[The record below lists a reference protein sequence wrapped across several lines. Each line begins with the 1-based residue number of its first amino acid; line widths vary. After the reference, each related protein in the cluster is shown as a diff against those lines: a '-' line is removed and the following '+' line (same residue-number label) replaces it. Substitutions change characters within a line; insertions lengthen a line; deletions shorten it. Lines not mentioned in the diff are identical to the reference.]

1 MNKLVLLTLIFG
13 HIFTQIASADSLQ
26 FDFSGVVST
35 GDIEGHMKTPAGG
48 QPNRSDLA
56 RPTFAELGINDL
68 TSFALEVGARKGK
81 HRIFLGAHAIRET
94 EHTVLPMDLLS
105 QWQQFSAG
113 DAVDA
118 DIQLDWY
125 QLGYLRRF
133 QVNDRLSYD
142 LGADVTL
149 FSFHYQLTNGTQQVD
164 RQYNKGGY
172 RLGGAV
178 NYSLSPQLTL
188 NASAFVPFQ
197 NGGAAEITTIDIT
210 GRYKFSESL
219 STILGISFHEIDFK
233 DGQTFPNHIVAKM
246 EPRISIGVS
255 YHSNE

>member
-1 MNKLVLLTLIFG
+1 MNKWVLLPLFFS
-13 HIFTQIASADSLQ
+13 HIFTQFAFADSLQ
-26 FDFSGVVST
+26 FDFSGVVAT
-35 GDIEGHMKTPAGG
+35 GDIEGHMQTPAGG

-56 RPTFAELGINDL
+56 RPTFAELGIDDL

-94 EHTVLPMDLLS
+94 EHTILPTDLLS

-118 DIQLDWY
+118 DIQLDWH
-125 QLGYLRRF
+125 QVGYLRRF
-133 QVNDRLSYD
+133 QVSDRLSYE

-149 FSFHYQLTNGTQQVD
+149 FSFHYRLTNGTLKVN

-172 RLGGAV
+172 RLGGAI

-197 NGGAAEITTIDIT
+197 NGGAAEITTLDFT
-210 GRYKFSESL
+210 SRYKFNDSL
-219 STILGISFHEIDFK
+219 STILGISFHDIDFK
-233 DGQTFPNHIVAKM
+233 DGQTFPNHIVAKI
-246 EPRISIGVS
+246 EPRFSIGVS
-255 YHSNE
+255 YTSSD